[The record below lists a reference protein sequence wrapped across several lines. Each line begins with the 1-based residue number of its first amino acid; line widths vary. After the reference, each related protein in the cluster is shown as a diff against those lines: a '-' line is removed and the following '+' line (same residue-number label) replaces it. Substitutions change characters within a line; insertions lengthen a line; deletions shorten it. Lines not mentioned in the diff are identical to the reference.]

1 MGTSQWVRV
10 MAIAVLLATACGCS
24 QPNHTG
30 QATASAVRTSE
41 PQATP
46 TPTPVSDRTL
56 ELVLLS
62 GSTALVVRDIT
73 DILHP
78 KTLGTF
84 PVQSYGPAQFIGG
97 TDVALAETDGLV
109 RMHLDGSSR
118 SLLAP
123 SASAIASTTDGTTVA
138 YVGVNN
144 PSDHI
149 EQLHVLTGGSNRVVG
164 TAPAQYFGT
173 GCESQSCADTWD
185 VRLLYSPNGAY
196 ISFVQMLPV
205 AAFRL
210 WTSDGKVLKSVDGGS
225 ATMSVWSGD
234 TLYWRD
240 SKGVEMW
247 RAGNEQLLL
256 PGVSW
261 ISPHASPA
269 GGQIVYEAR
278 DAGSGTAH
286 IYLLDTALGKVRELA
301 SSRSYPAFL
310 NSHLIWYEGERPCP
324 ASDPHCAVGP
334 TTPTGKTYI
343 YDLHDGTETE
353 SRITSVFDVWPH
365 PA

>member
-1 MGTSQWVRV
+1 MGTRQRVGV
-10 MAIAVLLATACGCS
+10 MAVAALFATACGFS

-30 QATASAVRTSE
+30 QATVSAARTSE
-41 PQATP
+41 PQVSP
-46 TPTPVSDRTL
+46 TPTPASDRSL
-56 ELVLLS
+56 ELVWLS
-62 GSTALVVRDIT
+62 GSAALVVRDIT

-78 KTLGTF
+78 KTISTF
-84 PVQSYGPAQFIGG
+84 QVQSYGPAQFISG
-97 TDVALAETDGLV
+97 TDLALVQQDGLV

-118 SLLAP
+118 TVLAP
-123 SASAIASTTDGTTVA
+123 SASAIASTTDGMTVA

-144 PSDHI
+144 PSDHT
-149 EQLHVLTGGSNRVVG
+149 EQLHVLTGGSNRVLG

-185 VRLLYSPNGAY
+185 VKLLYSPNGAY

-210 WTSDGKVLKSVDGGS
+210 WTSAGRVLKSVDGGS

-240 SKGVEMW
+240 TKGVEIW
-247 RAGNEQLLL
+247 RNGNEQLLL
-256 PGVSW
+256 AGVSW

-269 GGQIVYEAR
+269 GGQIVYETR
-278 DAGSGTAH
+278 DDGSGTAH
-286 IYLLDTALGKVRELA
+286 IYLLDTALGRVRELA

-324 ASDPHCAVGP
+324 VSDPHCAVGP
-334 TTPTGKTYI
+334 TTATGKTYI
-343 YDLHDGTETE
+343 YDLKDGTETV

>member
-1 MGTSQWVRV
+1 
-10 MAIAVLLATACGCS
+10 
-24 QPNHTG
+24 
-30 QATASAVRTSE
+30 
-41 PQATP
+41 
-46 TPTPVSDRTL
+46 
-56 ELVLLS
+56 LLS
-62 GSTALVVRDIT
+62 GCTALFVRDIT

-84 PVQSYGPAQFIGG
+84 PVQSYGPAQFISA
-97 TDVALAETDGLV
+97 TDVALAQPDELV

-118 SLLAP
+118 TVLAP
-123 SASAIASTTDGTTVA
+123 SASAIASTRDGTAVA
-138 YVGVNN
+138 YVSVNN
-144 PSDHI
+144 PSDRI
-149 EQLHVLTGGSNRVVG
+149 EQLHVLAGGLDRVAG
-164 TAPAQYFGT
+164 TAPAQYFAT

-205 AAFRL
+205 AAFRI
-210 WTSDGKVLKSVDGGS
+210 WTSAGKVLKSVDGGS

-240 SKGVEMW
+240 SKGVETW
-247 RAGNEQLLL
+247 RDGNEHLLL

-261 ISPHASPA
+261 IGPHASPA
-269 GGQIVYEAR
+269 GGQIVYQTR

-286 IYLLDTALGKVRELA
+286 IYLLDTTSGKVRELA
-301 SSRSYPAFL
+301 KSRSYPAFL
-310 NSHLIWYEGERPCP
+310 NAHLIWYEGERPCP
-324 ASDPHCAVGP
+324 VSDPHCAVGP

-343 YDLHDGTETE
+343 YDLQDGTETG